1 MPAYYHRLAEYLA
14 TLPGVT
20 PRVTLTFA
28 ELQTLLGRPLPASAW
43 GRSWWMTRARATA
56 AGSWPVTGWR
66 VAAVSV
72 SGGREAVT
80 FVRTAAMP

>member
-1 MPAYYHRLAEYLA
+1 MPTYYHRLADDLA
-14 TLPGVT
+14 ALPAAT
-20 PRVTLTFA
+20 PRVTLTFG

-43 GRSWWMTRARATA
+43 GRSWWMTRAGTTA

-66 VAAVSV
+66 VAAVSG

-80 FVRTAAMP
+80 FARTDAIR